1 MLSATTVM
9 ARAGCTAA
17 AMPADQHLA
26 CRPIAVV
33 TDADAALETN
43 AYAISYRLLGDRP
56 SARAVAGIAAER
68 VRQLGGLGRPD
79 WLYLLVGS
87 TLEQTVG
94 PGAMVAQEDPDD
106 PFASLRTALRRRLER
121 ATPDERVAG
130 ALLQLAGYPAEFV
143 GTVVRTDA
151 AGAVALAQVIAPPP
165 GVDYRDLGDPELTRR
180 SVTATNGQ
188 RRRRRPHWTTIA
200 AVSVVVAAILAAT
213 QITGPRP
220 TLGPEIEEGMVA
232 HQASELSGTADRSP
246 S

>member
-1 MLSATTVM
+1 M
-9 ARAGCTAA
+9 
-17 AMPADQHLA
+17 
-26 CRPIAVV
+26 V

-68 VRQLGGLGRPD
+68 VRQLGGMGRPD
-79 WLYLLVGS
+79 WLYLLVEY

-94 PGAMVAQEDPDD
+94 PGAMSTHEDPDD
-106 PFASLRTALRRRLER
+106 PFAGLRTALRRRLER

-130 ALLQLAGYPAEFV
+130 SLLQLAGYPPDFV
-143 GTVVRTDA
+143 GGVVRTDA
-151 AGAVALAQVIAPPP
+151 AGAAALAQVIAPPP
-165 GVDYRDLGDPELTRR
+165 GVEYRDLGDPELTRR
-180 SVTATNGQ
+180 DVASTGSG

-200 AVSVVVAAILAAT
+200 AITVVVAAILAAT

-220 TLGPEIEEGMVA
+220 TLGPEIEEGMAAVE
-232 HQASELSGTADRSP
+232 ASELSGTAGRSP

>member
-1 MLSATTVM
+1 M
-9 ARAGCTAA
+9 
-17 AMPADQHLA
+17 
-26 CRPIAVV
+26 V
-33 TDADAALETN
+33 TDSDAALETN

-79 WLYLLVGS
+79 WMYLLVEY

-94 PGAMVAQEDPDD
+94 PGAMSTREDPRD

-130 ALLQLAGYPAEFV
+130 SLLQLAGYPADFV
-143 GTVVRTDA
+143 AGVVRTDPARA
-151 AGAVALAQVIAPPP
+151 AALAQVIAPPP
-165 GVDYRDLGDPELTRR
+165 GVAYRDLGDPELTHRP
-180 SVTATNGQ
+180 VAATSGR

-200 AVSVVVAAILAAT
+200 AISVVVAAILAAT

-220 TLGPEIEEGMVA
+220 TLGPEIEEGMAAVEA
-232 HQASELSGTADRSP
+232 PPVSGTADRSP